1 MPLCRE
7 TGNVLLRVGACVVL
21 VGTRYCPMLEKE
33 GGTDIMME
41 LINNPGTDENV
52 VSIAEKILA
61 FGKGPS
67 VQRVPRD
74 DQMSAPVPCPAT
86 DN

>member
-1 MPLCRE
+1 MCRE
-7 TGNVLLRVGACVVL
+7 TGNKLLRVGACVVL

-52 VSIAEKILA
+52 ISIAEKILA